1 MEQSLGI
8 KDILNLLFKHKR
20 GIMAICCLAAAVSYG
35 ASKTIPKPYV
45 AKAVIMVNP
54 GRESIP
60 ISEIGDTRLPG
71 PTPET
76 IINTEMH
83 LITGRELTRNV
94 VNTIG
99 VDNLYPR
106 LAGRNLPASATQ
118 ELAAI
123 DLSKNLEVQ
132 KVAGSNLIEVN
143 FRHENPQIAAKA
155 LSALLEGLK
164 DRHVQVFSTANSGFL
179 EEQLKSYQEK
189 LQHSQRVLGRF
200 RQDHQLA
207 SEEQGD
213 LLAGKRADLESTLT
227 QETSRLA
234 ELEEK
239 LAFLKSRP
247 GVYFTA
253 ASELR
258 NQLNLLR
265 RKEQELTQKYKDES
279 QPLSALKDDIRL
291 VEKQLKEQEDNM
303 RNTECFKVESEI
315 KPLRINIDDLK
326 KQIQQV
332 DSKTLTFGKNSV
344 ELQDLKREVAANEAN
359 YSIYLKKV
367 EEARISENMDERRM
381 TNITIVQRPAVPAVP
396 DGQKRTK
403 VLSVGLL
410 MSLALGFGVAFIFE
424 SVSQTFLTP
433 ESVEKKLSVPLLAT
447 LEHRKN
453 KEV

>member
-1 MEQSLGI
+1 
-8 KDILNLLFKHKR
+8 
-20 GIMAICCLAAAVSYG
+20 
-35 ASKTIPKPYV
+35 
-45 AKAVIMVNP
+45 
-54 GRESIP
+54 
-60 ISEIGDTRLPG
+60 
-71 PTPET
+71 
-76 IINTEMH
+76 
-83 LITGRELTRNV
+83 
-94 VNTIG
+94 
-99 VDNLYPR
+99 
-106 LAGRNLPASATQ
+106 
-118 ELAAI
+118 
-123 DLSKNLEVQ
+123 
-132 KVAGSNLIEVN
+132 
-143 FRHENPQIAAKA
+143 
-155 LSALLEGLK
+155 
-164 DRHVQVFSTANSGFL
+164 
-179 EEQLKSYQEK
+179 
-189 LQHSQRVLGRF
+189 
-200 RQDHQLA
+200 
-207 SEEQGD
+207 
-213 LLAGKRADLESTLT
+213 
-227 QETSRLA
+227 
-234 ELEEK
+234 
-239 LAFLKSRP
+239 
-247 GVYFTA
+247 
-253 ASELR
+253 
-258 NQLNLLR
+258 
-265 RKEQELTQKYKDES
+265 
-279 QPLSALKDDIRL
+279 LSALKDDIRL